1 MKLELLLSQQQ
12 LILDTSIPLGDEAR
26 LKTAIV
32 SKVREH
38 LPASQLLLE
47 DFYLL
52 LGLTTSGPEVPQA
65 AIRKAY
71 RVRALLCHPDKRGDD
86 PVAAAEF
93 VSLQRAY
100 DVLGDEQARAAYDEL
115 LRLQKERLQK
125 ENHLSAKRQKMMQ
138 DLHDREDAHEIE
150 KKAKVVEEQAAAR
163 LKVEIARIRKQR
175 AQQQEKVP
183 LFSDNRNLSVPSP
196 GTAHH
201 IDASDIDKT
210 IKVTWACLEG
220 GSGGYSAEQLK
231 DIFKEF
237 GEVEDIVIRQGKS
250 RRKSSALLVMG
261 SKEAA
266 IAATQRP
273 CGDISNPLL
282 AVPATVTTGAASVTS
297 EQLHPMAASQPTTRV
312 SNGLVGASYR
322 SFEDATLLKM
332 RQIAATQRPC
342 GDISNP
348 LLAVPATVT
357 TGAASVTSEQ
367 WHPMPAS
374 QPPTRVSNSL
384 VAANYCSFEDA
395 TLLKMPQIAKEGS
408 SAATASTDDKCS
420 SYLNSMSVRNKYG
433 PKYSQPFD
441 VSEDCADS
449 DLRST
454 LSNSTEFS
462 DHTAATAL
470 GLSSQ
475 RSNFSKDQDSRNT
488 PWKGLQYSDD
498 QMKWIASIVPDQWKG
513 CLHIHLGAYNTK
525 EAAAR
530 AYDVGNY
537 YTKKSFAFNISSPAA
552 FLPPFPNNLSL
563 DKAEDRI
570 AIREFV
576 QKEAKNFVA
585 MIEKAEAPS

>member
-1 MKLELLLSQQQ
+1 ME
-12 LILDTSIPLGDEAR
+12 
-26 LKTAIV
+26 
-32 SKVREH
+32 
-38 LPASQLLLE
+38 E

-125 ENHLSAKRQKMMQ
+125 ENHLSAKRRKMMQ
-138 DLHDREDAHEIE
+138 DLRDREHAHEIE

-183 LFSDNRNLSVPSP
+183 LFSDKRNLSVPSP

-261 SKEAA
+261 SKEAV

-282 AVPATVTTGAASVTS
+282 VVPATVTTGAASVTS
-297 EQLHPMAASQPTTRV
+297 EQLHPVAASQPTTRV

-322 SFEDATLLKM
+322 SFEDVTLLKM
-332 RQIAATQRPC
+332 RQAAERARLEKEIR
-342 GDISNP
+342 DK
-348 LLAVPATVT
+348 
-357 TGAASVTSEQ
+357 
-367 WHPMPAS
+367 
-374 QPPTRVSNSL
+374 
-384 VAANYCSFEDA
+384 DA
-395 TLLKMPQIAKEGS
+395 
-408 SAATASTDDKCS
+408 
-420 SYLNSMSVRNKYG
+420 R
-433 PKYSQPFD
+433 
-441 VSEDCADS
+441 
-449 DLRST
+449 
-454 LSNSTEFS
+454 
-462 DHTAATAL
+462 
-470 GLSSQ
+470 
-475 RSNFSKDQDSRNT
+475 
-488 PWKGLQYSDD
+488 
-498 QMKWIASIVPDQWKG
+498 
-513 CLHIHLGAYNTK
+513 
-525 EAAAR
+525 EA
-530 AYDVGNY
+530 
-537 YTKKSFAFNISSPAA
+537 
-552 FLPPFPNNLSL
+552 
-563 DKAEDRI
+563 
-570 AIREFV
+570 
-576 QKEAKNFVA
+576 
-585 MIEKAEAPS
+585 